1 MSYIHV
7 IQVNYYLAR
16 FATWWGNFF
25 AVHTDVVIDVAQ
37 QSRRDRVSSSS
48 PFPRLFVSLFHFRIQ
63 EEVNKR
69 DHNGEGAYKNF
80 SDRAYGYIKHNG
92 LLKSLKIDFSK
103 TTKIA
108 VILNDYFI
116 NREQPFFFFLSSFHS
131 SLFPF
136 QNHSVAIPL
145 SRSPREEHLCSRGKL
160 LPQAFSTI
168 REKTIRKRVSGQ
180 HWSLFTSF

>member
-108 VILNDYFI
+108 LILSDYFI
-116 NREQPFFFFLSSFHS
+116 NL
-131 SLFPF
+131 
-136 QNHSVAIPL
+136 
-145 SRSPREEHLCSRGKL
+145 
-160 LPQAFSTI
+160 
-168 REKTIRKRVSGQ
+168 
-180 HWSLFTSF
+180 